1 MLAHI
6 NNMLGAEH
14 AIPTEL
20 VKAFSAKGISDVC
33 QNHVILDRLEA
44 RLRTLDKKR
53 DGVLVREWEGT
64 WASDLL
70 QSEGFEAFQT
80 PYEDA
85 NGRVNQVQK
94 KARKI
99 LAD

>member
-1 MLAHI
+1 
-6 NNMLGAEH
+6 MLGAEH
-14 AIPTEL
+14 AIPL
-20 VKAFSAKGISDVC
+20 KVVQAFSAKGITDAC
-33 QNHVILDRLEA
+33 LNHVILDRLEA

-53 DGVLVREWEGT
+53 AGVLVREWEGT

-70 QSEGFEAFQT
+70 QSEGFEAFQM

-85 NGRVNQVQK
+85 NGRVNQAQK